1 MSWIAGH
8 RVENSP
14 FWRTAHEVT
23 GALVPD
29 RESPWFSRVAWTNLC
44 PIAPGAYKGN
54 PEGSLRQVQTAAAAE
69 FLGVTV
75 DALRPR
81 LVLVLAGPFIW
92 SFLEPLG
99 LGSLTRSDA
108 PFTLV
113 GKRRDGVP
121 WICGM
126 HPGGAQRRGWPARRY
141 AELIIAQAGRMPT
154 SSAALPVS
162 HANRPD
168 RGDPLIAALDGHAI
182 GCERAPDTCRARHNP
197 LLSSAGRAVRV
208 GCRGQPWPR
217 GRPRQSRSPRGHAAT
232 LDSSFRQH
240 PVLRGVAASAG
251 LLTMGGH
258 HPSLRPHGKQH
269 AVPFVASRWGKV
281 AR

>member
-1 MSWIAGH
+1 MTSQITLQRSPDSELDDPMSWIAGH

-23 GALVPD
+23 DALVPD

-69 FLGVTV
+69 LLGVTV

-126 HPGGAQRRGWPARRY
+126 HPGGAQRRGVAGKAIRRADHRPGGSNAYKLGGVAR
-141 AELIIAQAGRMPT
+141 P
-154 SSAALPVS
+154 

-168 RGDPLIAALDGHAI
+168 RGDPLIAALDGQ
-182 GCERAPDTCRARHNP
+182 R
-197 LLSSAGRAVRV
+197 
-208 GCRGQPWPR
+208 
-217 GRPRQSRSPRGHAAT
+217 
-232 LDSSFRQH
+232 
-240 PVLRGVAASAG
+240 
-251 LLTMGGH
+251 
-258 HPSLRPHGKQH
+258 
-269 AVPFVASRWGKV
+269 
-281 AR
+281 

>member
-1 MSWIAGH
+1 MIDVTMTSQITLQRSPDSELDDPMSWIAGH

-23 GALVPD
+23 DALVPD

-92 SFLEPLG
+92 SFLEHLG

-182 GCERAPDTCRARHNP
+182 GCKRAPGEPCAPQPTIERAPGEPCAWAAGVSLGLADAR
-197 LLSSAGRAVRV
+197 G
-208 GCRGQPWPR
+208 
-217 GRPRQSRSPRGHAAT
+217 SPG
-232 LDSSFRQH
+232 
-240 PVLRGVAASAG
+240 LREG
-251 LLTMGGH
+251 T
-258 HPSLRPHGKQH
+258 RPHSTARSASTPSY
-269 AVPFVASRWGKV
+269 AVSRHRRV
-281 AR
+281 S